1 MKTKQVYSCLLPLYE
16 ILYGPAEE
24 TTEEGLSLEV
34 KLLRREKN
42 ASLLGLYVTSLS
54 PLYKYL
60 VNGKESDVR
69 KWH

>member
-1 MKTKQVYSCLLPLYE
+1 MS
-16 ILYGPAEE
+16 YGPAEE

-54 PLYKYL
+54 PLYKHL
-60 VNGKESDVR
+60 VNGKKSDVR